1 MGDYK
6 AAENRYKNVE
16 GTGFYRHCGKSGL
29 MMPPLA
35 LGLWHNFG
43 TNDDYENMKKM
54 CFTAFDNGIT
64 HFDIANNY
72 GPVYGSAEENF
83 GKILREELGA
93 YRDELIISTK
103 AGFDMWEGPYGNWG
117 SRKYLIASL
126 DQSLKRL
133 GIPYVDIFYHH
144 RMDPNTPLEET
155 MGALAQIVKSGKAL
169 YVGLSNYDGPTMAK
183 AERILDKLHVPFVI
197 NQNRYS
203 ILDRSV
209 ENNGLLKQTYASGK
223 GLICF
228 SPLAQGMLTDRYL
241 KDMPADSRAVKDGRF
256 LHEDQVLE
264 TRPLLNQLNEIAA
277 GVLVLLTLCVA
288 GCGGV
293 SHKSPE
299 KVTEELIQ
307 SYTDG
312 KEKKVKECYNQADN
326 TEADLQAEIT
336 ATLKYFAAHNPKK
349 VSVQDCEILS
359 ENDKYS
365 YVYITYNLILEDDQE
380 YPCVGTYMVGKQ
392 DKTYYIMAPS
402 QITDDMKTQAATA
415 YVQFMKTDAYK
426 TYTKAYETFIKK
438 NPGYED
444 KISEKAGV

>member
-6 AAENRYKNVE
+6 AAADRYKNVE

-144 RMDPNTPLEET
+144 RMDKDTPLEET
-155 MGALAQIVKSGKAL
+155 MGALAHAVNSGKAL
-169 YVGLSNYDGPTMAK
+169 YVGLSNYDGPTLLEATK
-183 AERILDKLHVPFVI
+183 ILDELHCPFII

-203 ILDRSV
+203 IFDRTI
-209 ENNGLLKQTYASGK
+209 EKNGLKDMAAKLNK
-223 GLICF
+223 GIIAF
-228 SPLAQGMLTDRYL
+228 SPLAQGMLTNRYL
-241 KDMPADSRAVKDGRF
+241 NGIPEDSRIRTDGRF
-256 LHEDQVLE
+256 LKENAITAEKLSQI
-264 TRPLLNQLNEIAA
+264 RALNDIAA
-277 GVLVLLTLCVA
+277 ERDQTLAEMALSWTLRDGIVTTVLIGA
-288 GCGGV
+288 
-293 SHKSPE
+293 SKSAQILDNI
-299 KVTEELIQ
+299 KALDNTTFKAEEL
-307 SYTDG
+307 
-312 KEKKVKECYNQADN
+312 KKID
-326 TEADLQAEIT
+326 DI
-336 ATLKYFAAHNPKK
+336 
-349 VSVQDCEILS
+349 VQ
-359 ENDKYS
+359 
-365 YVYITYNLILEDDQE
+365 
-380 YPCVGTYMVGKQ
+380 
-392 DKTYYIMAPS
+392 
-402 QITDDMKTQAATA
+402 
-415 YVQFMKTDAYK
+415 
-426 TYTKAYETFIKK
+426 
-438 NPGYED
+438 
-444 KISEKAGV
+444 